1 MNRALIHTLA
11 AASLLTVGC
20 ASTPKPARDTTPGRI
35 DVGVTT
41 QRPAATV
48 RQDVATP
55 TTGSIHIE
63 DRILRA
69 CGNIPSAHFAFD
81 SSRIAGEADA
91 SLGALARCFSTGPL
105 SGQEMRLIGRAD
117 PRGETEY
124 NLALGQR
131 RAGSV
136 ATFEE
141 KHGVKTSQI
150 ETTSRGAFDATGT
163 DEDGWARDRRVD
175 VLLAH

>member
-1 MNRALIHTLA
+1 
-11 AASLLTVGC
+11 
-20 ASTPKPARDTTPGRI
+20 
-35 DVGVTT
+35 VTIKA
-41 QRPAATV
+41 PAAPA

-55 TTGSIHIE
+55 TSGSVHIE

-69 CGNIPSAHFAFD
+69 CGDIPAAHFAFD
-81 SSRIAGEADA
+81 SSRITGDADA

-141 KHGVKTSQI
+141 QHGVKTSQI